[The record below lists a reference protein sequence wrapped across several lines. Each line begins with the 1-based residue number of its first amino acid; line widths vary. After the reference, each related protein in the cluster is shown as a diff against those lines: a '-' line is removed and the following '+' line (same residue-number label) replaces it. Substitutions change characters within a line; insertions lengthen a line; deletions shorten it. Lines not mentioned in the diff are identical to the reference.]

1 MLAKASLPDLPP
13 LASDTEGPRDAG
25 AQGQTCCAGASP
37 CFLGS
42 PQRVPPKKAA
52 PRPLGA
58 GRVPLVGVPTP
69 AGGDTVMIAI
79 ESTSTEHDIAALP
92 MPPAVAPQSP
102 YEGRWADIF
111 ARAYSDTHSIAL
123 ALEVFD
129 AIRALENISTQPAID
144 DTSRIL
150 AVVAS
155 LFSVPVKRLRERNR
169 HRDVTD
175 ARYVAAFLLRR
186 RHWTTEKTGALFGL
200 DHSTIVSG
208 LQKVENTPR
217 LLVAVA
223 KAEHL
228 LGPSSVEVA
237 L

>member
-1 MLAKASLPDLPP
+1 MLAKASLPDLLP
-13 LASDTEGPRDAG
+13 LLSDTGGPRDAG
-25 AQGQTCCAGASP
+25 AEGQTCCAGAPP
-37 CFLGS
+37 CLLGS

-52 PRPLGA
+52 LRPLGA

-69 AGGDTVMIAI
+69 AGGDTFMIAI
-79 ESTSTEHDIAALP
+79 ESTSTEPQIAALP
-92 MPPAVAPQSP
+92 LASAAPPQSP
-102 YEGRWADIF
+102 YERWADIF
-111 ARAYSDTHSIAL
+111 VRAHDDTHSIAL
-123 ALEVFD
+123 ALEALD
-129 AIRALENISTQPAID
+129 AIRSFENIGTRPAVD
-144 DTSRIL
+144 DSGRIL
-150 AVVAS
+150 AIAAS

-186 RHWTTEKTGALFGL
+186 RDWTTEKTGALFGL

-228 LGPSSVEVA
+228 LGPVSITVA
-237 L
+237 K

>member
-1 MLAKASLPDLPP
+1 M
-13 LASDTEGPRDAG
+13 
-25 AQGQTCCAGASP
+25 
-37 CFLGS
+37 
-42 PQRVPPKKAA
+42 
-52 PRPLGA
+52 
-58 GRVPLVGVPTP
+58 
-69 AGGDTVMIAI
+69 
-79 ESTSTEHDIAALP
+79 
-92 MPPAVAPQSP
+92 
-102 YEGRWADIF
+102 
-111 ARAYSDTHSIAL
+111 
-123 ALEVFD
+123 
-129 AIRALENISTQPAID
+129 
-144 DTSRIL
+144 
-150 AVVAS
+150 
-155 LFSVPVKRLRERNR
+155 KRLRERNR

-228 LGPSSVEVA
+228 LGAQQRRGRRMTSRIMLRRLRSV